1 MENKKL
7 KTILDEPILPGCISM
22 FKNKCGK
29 LNCACRAD
37 HHKLHGPYYRWTGTI
52 NGKFTSRIITK
63 EIAEEC
69 RKRINNYKKLQKEIK
84 KLLDEGIKHA
94 PWNNKK
100 EDS

>member
-1 MENKKL
+1 M
-7 KTILDEPILPGCISM
+7 
-22 FKNKCGK
+22 
-29 LNCACRAD
+29 AD

-63 EIAEEC
+63 ELSEEC

-84 KLLDEGIKHA
+84 KLLDEGIKNA